1 MISSMFKKNFIAGAK
16 TEVSGLE
23 IPDANIATVRSSVHI
38 PFRYKSLAI
47 CTHFLAVAT
56 SADDNDGEPCCD
68 DDDVAKSEEECCT
81 RIR

>member
-23 IPDANIATVRSSVHI
+23 TPDANIATVRSSA
-38 PFRYKSLAI
+38 RYKSLAI
-47 CTHFLAVAT
+47 CTHFLAVAV
-56 SADDNDGEPCCD
+56 SADDDNDGEACC

>member
-23 IPDANIATVRSSVHI
+23 TPDAKIATVRSSVHMHL
-38 PFRYKSLAI
+38 RYKSLAI

-56 SADDNDGEPCCD
+56 SVDDNVEPFS
-68 DDDVAKSEEECCT
+68 DVVVAMSGEECCT

>member
-47 CTHFLAVAT
+47 CTH
-56 SADDNDGEPCCD
+56 
-68 DDDVAKSEEECCT
+68 DVTMMMMWPSQKRSVVQGYDEE
-81 RIR
+81 RIVQSD